1 LAEPTA
7 QDVGM
12 DGGLTLRAFRQE
24 DLGFLDRLET
34 DPAALGGFEWFG
46 FTNARKW
53 RKRWEQ
59 DGLIT
64 PESANLAVVSG
75 DGTVIGITSW
85 KAIHRGGSPGCC
97 FEIGAALLPEYRGQG
112 LGTVAQQ
119 LLVDY
124 LFRFTTV
131 HRLEAGTDADNLAE
145 QKVLERIGF
154 TREGVLRQV
163 AFRDGAWRDA
173 VVYALLRDDESRR

>member
-1 LAEPTA
+1 
-7 QDVGM
+7 M
-12 DGGLTLRAFRQE
+12 
-24 DLGFLDRLET
+24 
-34 DPAALGGFEWFG
+34 
-46 FTNARKW
+46 
-53 RKRWEQ
+53 
-59 DGLIT
+59 
-64 PESANLAVVSG
+64 
-75 DGTVIGITSW
+75 
-85 KAIHRGGSPGCC
+85 
-97 FEIGAALLPEYRGQG
+97 
-112 LGTVAQQ
+112 AQQ

-173 VVYALLRDDESRR
+173 VIYALLRDDQSRRLNKPLSVLAVDRRH